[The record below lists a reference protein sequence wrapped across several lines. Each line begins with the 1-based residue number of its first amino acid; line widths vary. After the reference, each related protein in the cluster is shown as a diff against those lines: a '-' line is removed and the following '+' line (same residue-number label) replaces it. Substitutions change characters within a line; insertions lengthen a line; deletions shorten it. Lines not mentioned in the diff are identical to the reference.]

1 MQFFLKTG
9 FGLATT
15 SYGGSKDNPYM
26 GLVQGSGA
34 ALAAWTAIST
44 VMLASYKFRGYGAN
58 FLAGW
63 SGIILSIAALLYFD
77 DTDLLHMC
85 PPDITTEHDFFD
97 RVQATTS
104 YWETL
109 LQATGGNLKA
119 EKCYWHLLSYKF
131 IQGRAQLKSLKE
143 ISNHQLRIPQPHDH
157 DVIIKLKDP
166 TKASEV
172 LGVWTSP
179 ASTGNT
185 QLMHMINKGQK
196 WGRRI
201 LHSSL
206 QPAEVWQSFR
216 TQALPSVRYGLIS
229 CPLSKK

>member
-1 MQFFLKTG
+1 M
-9 FGLATT
+9 
-15 SYGGSKDNPYM
+15 
-26 GLVQGSGA
+26 
-34 ALAAWTAIST
+34 
-44 VMLASYKFRGYGAN
+44 
-58 FLAGW
+58 
-63 SGIILSIAALLYFD
+63 D

-119 EKCYWHLLSYKF
+119 EKCYWYLLFYKF
-131 IQGRAQLKSLKE
+131 IQGQAPLKSLKQ
-143 ISNHQLRIPQPHDH
+143 ISNYQLRIPQPHEH

-172 LGVWTSP
+172 LGVWTSL
-179 ASTGNT
+179 ASTGKT

-229 CPLSKK
+229 LMSSRQEVDEAFGAWYYSFLPALGVNRNITREWRTLPTQYQGLGLPQMSLEKLATLLLYLQRH